1 MRKMIVQLGF
11 FFLFTGMIWG
21 LGENPHKDDELIK
34 YLVFASQLLYGNLCY
49 DVLKSLRTVPSGD
62 RFWSTA
68 TNIAGE
74 AAALIIIAL
83 GLLVLAFK
91 VPFFAYL
98 GLAGALIAYACVFYR
113 VLPKLQPAYVQ
124 ALNTSGTPKF

>member
-1 MRKMIVQLGF
+1 MRKTIVQLGF
-11 FFLFTGMIWG
+11 FFLLTGMIWG
-21 LGENPHKDDELIK
+21 LGENPHKDDGLIK

-49 DVLKSLRTVPSGD
+49 DILKSLRTVPSDD

-74 AAALIIIAL
+74 AAVLLVVAFA
-83 GLLVLAFK
+83 LLVLAFN
-91 VPFFAYL
+91 VPFFAYV
-98 GLAGALIAYACVFYR
+98 GLAGALIAYVWVLYR

-124 ALNTSGTPKF
+124 AVSAGGSPKL

>member
-1 MRKMIVQLGF
+1 MRKMVVQLGF
-11 FFLFTGMIWG
+11 FFLLTGMIWG

-49 DVLKSLRTVPSGD
+49 DVLKSLRAVHSGD
-62 RFWSTA
+62 MFWNTA

-74 AAALIIIAL
+74 AAVLLVIAF

-91 VPFFAYL
+91 VPFFAYV

-124 ALNTSGTPKF
+124 AVSTSDTPKL